1 MTLYA
6 LPLPAITDQPGDVH
20 RLRRVNGVIIT
31 TFPYRMSGIGGRGE
45 IVWNEYPPHFFDD
58 LGTDGW
64 APPNGQTVKVFDGT
78 ASYVDSAGQE
88 TAEVEHDYQITGGGA
103 QFSTDPSLSGATLVG
118 GRNVALVG
126 TTLTCN
132 PGQIGGVPTPSPVYQ
147 WRLNGIPAPGAT
159 SATLDILPAQD
170 GLIVDC
176 TVTSG
181 LSFKATAPLDVAYAP
196 PVANGT
202 AIPAL
207 NFTTGGADISVLMTA
222 YFDGIWGSL
231 EIRFAPTWIVA
242 SETSLVINAA
252 SALAGA
258 FSGEVRAVNSGG
270 ASAWKS
276 FGGTATAPVAFAN
289 LTAPQISGTGYPGNP
304 HSLAAAGTYS
314 KTPASVVY
322 QWRRR
327 LTANPGDIPVD
338 IAGQTNPLIY
348 QTQAG
353 DVDWTIFLAEIADGP
368 GADPILTTLSNGIA
382 IIAQP
387 ATFTLSRNGVDLT
400 FADCDANGTYV
411 DGTPWVRM
419 AGSGTP
425 RLTQAL
431 PASAQIARTES
442 NGAALGTG
450 WCHGLAFNPG
460 NSATDWPS
468 LASATLT
475 DRQRANHGL
484 AAGQPTQGLDQEL
497 PTFSVPVRYQHSKN
511 LDPGATGQPLALQ
524 PGVYVK
530 CISAITDVVRNGS
543 VAVRDLVPFVVL
555 AAGAALPNNDDY
567 PPSPAAGSP
576 AARYRKTQKAPI
588 SDLRNLTVATAA
600 PFPTAAALR
609 ARFAYH
615 LHLCIAGA
623 LGKNVVPGG
632 PGGAHPRYAGDNWRL
647 TEALL
652 AVNTDRYT
660 AAEKDGIDDLIIR
673 YGLWLAERFD
683 QGAIGPANGG
693 SGGGLQMF
701 IAYAAQRLG
710 QPSWLMSVLA
720 YVIQPGA
727 VTALSPS
734 AYAPY
739 NVAGRTVYID
749 NQYYYYVTPEI
760 LAAPRSAIWDWQVRH
775 VGEPQWWDGRAPW
788 SRIDGWNMKLK
799 FVAPAMNNKQGY
811 EHINMMVEAPGI
823 LALRVMG
830 ASDLL
835 GPLARPMLDA
845 TDVYMQA
852 RLRNGVE
859 LPGGVANDPIR
870 NGVTWLGDAWAQ
882 HRGTADLF
890 GYPAW
895 PAGAPVFDQ
904 SAPESGSSGQAPN
917 VADNIGINFDRAVAA
932 NPGTVT
938 GAFELYEEV
947 MLNSNVWTLVES
959 FDWPGDLSTNF
970 YAAGRAFISG
980 EAVVLNPTA
989 NLVRGRR
996 YEVRMAAGAVQA
1008 WNGGAAA
1015 PAIGTG
1021 VIRWTC

>member
-20 RLRRVNGVIIT
+20 RLRRVNGAIIT

-103 QFSTDPSLSGATLVG
+103 PFSTDPSLSGATLVG

-170 GLIVDC
+170 GSIVDC

-202 AIPAL
+202 AIPAQ
-207 NFTTGGADISVLMTA
+207 NFTTGGADIVVPMTG
-222 YFDGIWGSL
+222 YFTGTWGIIEVRL
-231 EIRFAPTWIVA
+231 APAWITV
-242 SETSLVINAA
+242 SETSLVLRA
-252 SALAGA
+252 SAATAGA

-270 ASAWKS
+270 ASAWKA

-289 LTAPQISGTGYPGNP
+289 LTPPQISGTGYSGNP
-304 HSLAAAGTYS
+304 HSLSAAGTWN
-314 KTPASVVY
+314 KTPASTTW

-327 LTANPGDIPVD
+327 LTANPGDTPVD

-368 GADPILTTLSNGIA
+368 GADPILTALSNGIA

-387 ATFTLSRNGVDLT
+387 ATFTLSRNGTDLT

-431 PASAQIARTES
+431 PASAQFARTEIG
-442 NGAALGTG
+442 GAALGTG

-460 NSATDWPS
+460 NSATEWPA
-468 LASATLT
+468 LASATLA
-475 DRQRANHGL
+475 DRQRANYGL
-484 AAGQPTQGLDQEL
+484 VAGQPTQGLDQEL
-497 PTFSVPVRYQHSKN
+497 ATFVTPVRYQHSKN
-511 LDPGATGQPLALQ
+511 LDPGATGQALALQ

-555 AAGAALPNNDDY
+555 AAGAVVPNADDF
-567 PPSPAAGSP
+567 PPSPASGSP
-576 AARYRKTQKAPI
+576 VARYRKSQKAPL
-588 SDLRNLTVATAA
+588 SDLRDLAVTTSGT
-600 PFPTAAALR
+600 FPTAAQIR

-615 LHLCIAGA
+615 LYLCTAGA
-623 LGKNVVPGG
+623 SGKNLVPGG
-632 PGGAHPRYAGDNWRL
+632 PGGSHPRYSGDNWRL
-647 TEALL
+647 TEAMM
-652 AVNTDRYT
+652 AVNTNRYT
-660 AAEKDGIDDLIIR
+660 ATEKDGIDDLLIR
-673 YGLWLAERFD
+673 YGLWIAERFD
-683 QGAIGPANGG
+683 QGAIVQPGG
-693 SGGGLQMF
+693 GNGGGLQMLM
-701 IAYAAQRLG
+701 AYAAQRLG
-710 QPSWLMSVLA
+710 QPAWLMSVLGYA
-720 YVIQPGA
+720 IQSGA
-727 VTALSPS
+727 VTALPP
-734 AYAPY
+734 AQYAPY
-739 NVAGRTVYID
+739 NVAGRSVYAD
-749 NQYYYYVTPEI
+749 NQFYYYVTPEI
-760 LAAPRSAIWDWQVRH
+760 LAAPRSATWDWQARH

-788 SRIDGWNMKLK
+788 YRIDGWNMKLK
-799 FVAPAMNNKQGY
+799 FVAPSLNNKQGY
-811 EHINMMVEAPGI
+811 EHINTMVEVPGV

-835 GPLARPMLDA
+835 GPLARTMLDA
-845 TDVYMQA
+845 VDVYMQA
-852 RLRNGVE
+852 RLRNGVL
-859 LPGGVANDPIR
+859 LPGAAANDVIGSGVAWI
-870 NGVTWLGDAWAQ
+870 GDAWAQ

-890 GYPAW
+890 PYPAW
-895 PAGAPVFDQ
+895 PSGTPAFDQ
-904 SAPESGSSGQAPN
+904 SSPEVGSSGQAPN
-917 VADNIGINFDRAVAA
+917 VTDNIGVNFDRAIAP
-932 NPGTVT
+932 NPGTVA

-947 MLNSNVWTLVES
+947 TLNSNVWTLVES

-1008 WNGGAAA
+1008 SNGGAAA